1 MKAEKIVVKVSGID
15 VLNDLVVLGVDSK
28 APDKAIIS
36 NGDQFLLYKNGKE
49 VEKIKQKFF
58 YFILFCNG
66 ILYYEKEGEPIYFFE
81 EFKHK
86 KQFTEGENYF
96 SPLQQRYSSNIVLIT
111 HMDALFNQK
120 FYIYKKNLEK
130 VLLPKHAT
138 YLLEDHFVNVYMG
151 VIEFYCIE
159 NMEMIWSYKPKGE
172 DEIEKSNKIFIN
184 ENRIYVPL
192 KGGSLAALDLY
203 TGKEIW
209 KWKGEAIYV
218 YYGVKED
225 YIYVHAGN
233 FLEVVSKYEGK
244 SEKIVK
250 FKDYPELQGFHANGI
265 IWCFD
270 KILVVRNSGTGEVV
284 IFDRITFEVLERV
297 IVDRTGIGE
306 SKERIQLVDGYLYI
320 WSTGATLYIYN
331 LNEILPDHF
340 TLDH

>member
-15 VLNDLVVLGVDSK
+15 VLNDLVIVGINSAAKDGEFISRG
-28 APDKAIIS
+28 DKILIFKKGESIKELFQNHKNFIS
-36 NGDQFLLYKNGKE
+36 YN
-49 VEKIKQKFF
+49 
-58 YFILFCNG
+58 NG
-66 ILYYEKEGEPIYFFE
+66 ILYLEENGSPIYYTDFIDI
-81 EFKHK
+81 
-86 KQFTEGENYF
+86 KQFSPPYHYF
-96 SPLQQRYSSNIVLIT
+96 NSLQLRIDNNRVLIST
-111 HMDALFNQK
+111 YDVNFVNTFFLCSN
-120 FYIYKKNLEK
+120 NLNRE
-130 VLLPKHAT
+130 LLPKYAT
-138 YLLEDHFVNVYMG
+138 FLLEDHFVNVHMG

-159 NMEMIWSYKPKGE
+159 NMEMIWSYRPKVE
-172 DEIEKSNKIFIN
+172 DEIEKSKKIFIN

-218 YYGVKED
+218 SYGVKED

-250 FKDYPELQGFHANGI
+250 FKDYPELQGFYANGI

-270 KILVVRNSGTGEVV
+270 KIIVVRNSGTGEVV

-320 WSTGATLYIYN
+320 WSIGNTLYIYN